1 MNKLKYQ
8 FFSIFVLFA
17 LYCSEIQAQNPFEI
31 RRTKVDTSNVNASST
46 DTVKRVI
53 VNPFELKPAVQ
64 TIGIQSESLAADLL
78 KQKIKEWS
86 GHPTSMLEIKSALF
100 WLMLLLTFLLA
111 IALNLN
117 RAIILKLYK
126 SSFNLNHLSL
136 LYRESK
142 EENRIIFP
150 LLYGLYFIGLS
161 LFVYLTL
168 VNFYKPI
175 HIINLLYVSMGT
187 SIIYL
192 IRHISL
198 KIFGFVFKID
208 REIDRYLFSIV
219 AFGCLMSIILI
230 PADFLIAFTDHE
242 WAKKIIYTLG
252 IFLVIAY
259 VFRQLKEILISS
271 NLWRESI
278 FHFLLYLCTFEIAPF
293 MLLWTFLGR
302 LS

>member
-8 FFSIFVLFA
+8 FFSTFVLFA

-31 RRTKVDTSNVNASST
+31 RRTKVDTSNVNASPI
-46 DTVKRVI
+46 DTVRRVI
-53 VNPFELKPAVQ
+53 GNPFELKPAVQ

-78 KQKIKEWS
+78 KQKTKEWS

-175 HIINLLYVSMGT
+175 HIINLLYLSMCT

-208 REIDRYLFSIV
+208 REIDRYLFSII

-242 WAKKIIYTLG
+242 WAKK
-252 IFLVIAY
+252 
-259 VFRQLKEILISS
+259 
-271 NLWRESI
+271 
-278 FHFLLYLCTFEIAPF
+278 
-293 MLLWTFLGR
+293 
-302 LS
+302 

>member
-8 FFSIFVLFA
+8 FFSTFVLFA
-17 LYCSEIQAQNPFEI
+17 LYCSVIQAQNPFEI
-31 RRTKVDTSNVNASST
+31 RRTKVDTSKVNASPT
-46 DTVKRVI
+46 NTFKRVI

-78 KQKIKEWS
+78 KQKTKEWS
-86 GHPTSMLEIKSALF
+86 SHPTSMLEIKSALF

-175 HIINLLYVSMGT
+175 HIINLLYLSMCT

-208 REIDRYLFSIV
+208 REIDRYLFSII

-293 MLLWTFLGR
+293 ILLWTFLER